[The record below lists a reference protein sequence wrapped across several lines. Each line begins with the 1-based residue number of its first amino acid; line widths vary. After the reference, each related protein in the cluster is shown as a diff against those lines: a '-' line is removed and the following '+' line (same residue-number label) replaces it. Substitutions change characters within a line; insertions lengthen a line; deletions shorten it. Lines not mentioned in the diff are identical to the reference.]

1 LKESPSITLF
11 VEAHFIL
18 RRPEPIAKTAHSLAS
33 RAGGQHN
40 SPTRALFM
48 RAWAEVAMQ
57 IAKWGNSLAV
67 QLPKAVVDALR
78 LTRMV
83 PRAAPTVL
91 S

>member
-1 LKESPSITLF
+1 LPSG
-11 VEAHFIL
+11 V
-18 RRPEPIAKTAHSLAS
+18 
-33 RAGGQHN
+33 
-40 SPTRALFM
+40 
-48 RAWAEVAMQ
+48 VAPDS
-57 IAKWGNSLAV
+57 AKWGNSLAV

>member
-1 LKESPSITLF
+1 
-11 VEAHFIL
+11 
-18 RRPEPIAKTAHSLAS
+18 
-33 RAGGQHN
+33 
-40 SPTRALFM
+40 M